1 MSAVSDLLPIPTRT
15 GLRPSVVN
23 AALGVLVAGGIAGGY
38 LLVGPAQAPTAAV
51 RTATAA
57 KGVVLSS
64 VSASGTVQ
72 APSSIAVNFKTSGQ
86 IVAVAVKPGG
96 HVRQGQVLG
105 KVDPTSAE
113 LSVRSAQV
121 AL

>member
-1 MSAVSDLLPIPTRT
+1 MSAITDLLPMPTRT
-15 GLRPSVVN
+15 RLRPSVVN

-38 LLVGPAQAPTAAV
+38 LLVGPAKAPTAAV

-86 IVAVAVKPGG
+86 IVAVDVKAGQ
-96 HVRQGQVLG
+96 HVREGQALG
-105 KVDPTSAE
+105 KGDPTSAQ
-113 LSVRSAQV
+113 LSLSA
-121 AL
+121 ARPS